1 MKKIFIFS
9 ILILAFSCKT
19 STTNNNIDR
28 IKNSGYGISP
38 GATSLADVIVGK
50 FPGVKVEGANMINS
64 TTRFIIRG
72 GTMSMNAPAGAF
84 IDIVPPRIINL
95 VVEFIILAPSTF
107 TPGNFPTITSAK
119 EVAPGEIPY
128 PEFLIL
134 SILLFVVDVL
144 QLNANIKIENINI
157 FFMINFL

>member
-1 MKKIFIFS
+1 MV
-9 ILILAFSCKT
+9 LAFSCKS

-72 GTMSMNAPAGAF
+72 GTMSMNVPAYAIFDIDGQVYTEYPDF
-84 IDIVPPRIINL
+84 IDP
-95 VVEFIILAPSTF
+95 
-107 TPGNFPTITSAK
+107 
-119 EVAPGEIPY
+119 
-128 PEFLIL
+128 
-134 SILLFVVDVL
+134 
-144 QLNANIKIENINI
+144 QNIKSIVILKS
-157 FFMINFL
+157 MISANRYGSRGRGGAIVIKMKSSQ